1 MALLSI
7 SALEAG
13 YQTGQ
18 VLFDVDLM
26 VEEEEVVSLLG
37 RNGAG
42 KTTTMNAVMGADV
55 PRVLGGSI
63 EFDGTELLGR
73 PSHEIARLGVSLVP
87 EARRTFRELTVEEN
101 LRLAHNHARDPLGI
115 DEVLDV
121 FPELQEMRERPAKN
135 MSGGEQQM
143 LAIGRSLVANPDLML
158 LDEPCEGL
166 APFIVRRI
174 ESIVEDINAE
184 RDVTIL
190 LVEQNVAVAMAVA
203 DRHYLLDEGRIVDE
217 VTTERLRKDEDLRQR
232 YLGV

>member
-1 MALLSI
+1 MALFEIADLS
-7 SALEAG
+7 AG
-13 YQTGQ
+13 YETGQ
-18 VLFDVDLM
+18 VLFDVDLA
-26 VEEEEVVSLLG
+26 VEEEEVVALLG

-42 KTTTMNAVMGADV
+42 KTTTMNAIMGADV
-55 PRVLGGSI
+55 PRILGGSI
-63 EFDGTELLGR
+63 QFDGEELVGR
-73 PSHEIARLGVSLVP
+73 PSHEISKLGVSLVP
-87 EARRTFRELTVEEN
+87 EERRTFRELTVQEN
-101 LRLAHNHARDPLGI
+101 LRLAHNHASDPHDVEDVLGQ
-115 DEVLDV
+115 
-121 FPELQEMRERPAKN
+121 FPELAEMRERPARN

-143 LAIGRSLVANPDLML
+143 LAIARSLVANPEVML

-174 ESIVEDINAE
+174 ESIVEEINEE

-217 VTTERLRKDEDLRQR
+217 VDTERLREDEDLRQR